1 MKFLL
6 LFLFIIS
13 ALTFNTYSQFSS
25 PESVVYDSVYN
36 RWLVTNSTGVIKQRT
51 ADGNVTDFAPA
62 GSGTHGIRIY
72 NGTAYTCMGQT
83 IKGFQLSNGSQV
95 FSVTLSGASF
105 LNGMGISNS
114 GIAYISD
121 FTGQKIYK
129 LNLNTQAWWVY
140 VTAAGGQPNGVY
152 VDQPRNRLLV
162 CYWGSNAPV
171 KQVSL
176 ADSSVTT
183 LTNTGYSNCDGIY
196 ADKYDNI
203 YISSWSPSPA
213 KILRYDINF
222 TLPVAIVVNSGLSNP
237 ADIFIKKSGDTLAVP
252 NSGSNQLTFHNIGN
266 IAGVTA
272 LNTGIPGSFKL
283 YQNYPNPFNP
293 ETKIKFDL
301 PEGSGYTTLN
311 LYSVTG
317 ELVKELLSSNLKPGS
332 YVYTISADELPSGTY
347 FYRLSSGI
355 LFETGKLTLVK

>member
-1 MKFLL
+1 MKILFITLFLL
-6 LFLFIIS
+6 FILSINS
-13 ALTFNTYSQFSS
+13 FSQYTS

-36 RWLVTNSTGVIKQRT
+36 RWLVTNSGGVIKQRT

-72 NGTAYTCMGQT
+72 NGVAYACMGQT
-83 IKGFQLSNGSQV
+83 IKGYQLSNGSQV
-95 FSVTLSGASF
+95 FSVTLSGSSF
-105 LNGMGISNS
+105 LNGMGISSS

-140 VTAAGGQPNGVY
+140 VPTAGGQPNGVY

-176 ADSSVTT
+176 ADSSITT

-213 KILRYDINF
+213 KIIRYDINF

-266 IAGVTA
+266 IS
-272 LNTGIPGSFKL
+272 GIQQVNNLTPAEFKISGI
-283 YQNYPNPFNP
+283 YPNPFNP
-293 ETKIKFDL
+293 ETRITFSLPAKGFTSLKIFNA
-301 PEGSGYTTLN
+301 EGREIESLVSTELNAGNYEVSWNASEHPSGFYFCRLSAGE
-311 LYSVTG
+311 YSVTQKMI
-317 ELVKELLSSNLKPGS
+317 LVK
-332 YVYTISADELPSGTY
+332 
-347 FYRLSSGI
+347 
-355 LFETGKLTLVK
+355 